1 MRQQAAEGRKERGP
15 LRTFKETSKIVEE
28 VANIALQAAEE
39 KGLTFREVLYLP
51 EMIDARIK
59 KEIEK
64 KGKNHSGEPR
74 SSENRGAP
82 DYSIG
87 FN

>member
-1 MRQQAAEGRKERGP
+1 M
-15 LRTFKETSKIVEE
+15 RTFKETSKIVEE

-64 KGKNHSGEPR
+64 REEPFRRTPRGRPTIR
-74 SSENRGAP
+74 SVLIENKPFQQRLQRP
-82 DYSIG
+82 
-87 FN
+87 F

>member
-1 MRQQAAEGRKERGP
+1 M
-15 LRTFKETSKIVEE
+15 RTFKETSKIVEE

-64 KGKNHSGEPR
+64 KGRTIQENHAAVKTAGRPTIR
-74 SSENRGAP
+74 SVLIENKPFQQRLQRT
-82 DYSIG
+82 
-87 FN
+87 F

>member
-1 MRQQAAEGRKERGP
+1 M
-15 LRTFKETSKIVEE
+15 RTFKETSKIVEE

-64 KGKNHSGEPR
+64 KGRTIQENPAAVKTAGRPTIR
-74 SSENRGAP
+74 SVLIENKPFQQRLQQP
-82 DYSIG
+82 
-87 FN
+87 F

>member
-1 MRQQAAEGRKERGP
+1 M
-15 LRTFKETSKIVEE
+15 RTFKETSKIVEE

-64 KGKNHSGEPR
+64 REEP
-74 SSENRGAP
+74 
-82 DYSIG
+82 
-87 FN
+87 F

>member
-1 MRQQAAEGRKERGP
+1 M
-15 LRTFKETSKIVEE
+15 RTFKETSKIVEE

-64 KGKNHSGEPR
+64 KGRTIQENLAAVKTAGRPTIR
-74 SSENRGAP
+74 SVLIENKPFQQWLQRP
-82 DYSIG
+82 
-87 FN
+87 F

>member
-1 MRQQAAEGRKERGP
+1 M
-15 LRTFKETSKIVEE
+15 RTFKETSKIVEE

-64 KGKNHSGEPR
+64 EHR
-74 SSENRGAP
+74 CTFIVLQRR
-82 DYSIG
+82 
-87 FN
+87 FL

>member
-1 MRQQAAEGRKERGP
+1 MDKERLQIIG
-15 LRTFKETSKIVEE
+15 E
-28 VANIALQAAEE
+28 VAEATLKAAEE

-64 KGKNHSGEPR
+64 REEPFKR
-74 SSENRGAP
+74 TP
-82 DYSIG
+82 QQ
-87 FN
+87 

>member
-64 KGKNHSGEPR
+64 KEEPFR
-74 SSENRGAP
+74 RTSQQ
-82 DYSIG
+82 
-87 FN
+87 

>member
-1 MRQQAAEGRKERGP
+1 M
-15 LRTFKETSKIVEE
+15 RTFKETSKIVEE

-59 KEIEK
+59 RRLK
-64 KGKNHSGEPR
+64 KGRTIQENPAAVKTAGRPTIR
-74 SSENRGAP
+74 SVLIENKPFQQRLQRP
-82 DYSIG
+82 
-87 FN
+87 F

>member
-1 MRQQAAEGRKERGP
+1 M
-15 LRTFKETSKIVEE
+15 RTFKETSKIVEE

-64 KGKNHSGEPR
+64 REEPFRRTPAAVKTAGRPTIR
-74 SSENRGAP
+74 SVLIENKPFQQRLQRP
-82 DYSIG
+82 
-87 FN
+87 F

>member
-1 MRQQAAEGRKERGP
+1 M
-15 LRTFKETSKIVEE
+15 RTFKETSKIVEE

-64 KGKNHSGEPR
+64 REEPFRRTPQQRKPRGHPTIR
-74 SSENRGAP
+74 SVLIENKPFQQRLQRP
-82 DYSIG
+82 
-87 FN
+87 F

>member
-1 MRQQAAEGRKERGP
+1 M
-15 LRTFKETSKIVEE
+15 RTFKETSKIVEE

-39 KGLTFREVLYLP
+39 KWLTFREVLYLP

-64 KGKNHSGEPR
+64 KERTIQENHAAVKTAGRPTIR
-74 SSENRGAP
+74 SVLIENKPFQQRLQRP
-82 DYSIG
+82 
-87 FN
+87 F

>member
-1 MRQQAAEGRKERGP
+1 M
-15 LRTFKETSKIVEE
+15 RTFKETSKIVEE

-64 KGKNHSGEPR
+64 NERTIQENHAAVKTAGRPTIR
-74 SSENRGAP
+74 SVLIENKPFQQRLQRP
-82 DYSIG
+82 
-87 FN
+87 F

>member
-1 MRQQAAEGRKERGP
+1 M
-15 LRTFKETSKIVEE
+15 RTFKETSKIVEE

-64 KGKNHSGEPR
+64 KERTIQENHAAVKTAGRPTIR
-74 SSENRGAP
+74 SVLIENKPFQQRLQRP
-82 DYSIG
+82 
-87 FN
+87 F